1 MPLFDLKC
9 PRCSNWRD
17 DVLVKSDGALPACD
31 LCDTV
36 MEKLPP
42 LVARAVFAAGRSAE
56 SKAEWSASQR
66 ARLEKRSTDYDNK
79 GPGKA
84 AREEQIAKLK
94 EKGTIPKG
102 WSA

>member
-9 PRCSNWRD
+9 PRCSNWRN
-17 DVLVKSDGALPACD
+17 DVLVRSDGALPACD

-42 LVARAVFAAGRSAE
+42 RVAPAVFTAGRSAE
-56 SKAEWSASQR
+56 SR
-66 ARLEKRSTDYDNK
+66 AAWGAKEKERLTKRSTDYDK
-79 GPGKA
+79 SGPGKA
-84 AREEQIAKLK
+84 ARDEQIDKLK